1 MSKHLLPVFCLFCL
15 GGVILTLI
23 YAHFINNGAKAD
35 SWGTLAI
42 AIGINMTYIDYWKD
56 FFNKNK

>member
-1 MSKHLLPVFCLFCL
+1 L

>member
-1 MSKHLLPVFCLFCL
+1 MNKHLLPIFCLFCL

-23 YAHFINNGAKAD
+23 YSYFISDGVKPD
-35 SWGTLAI
+35 GWGTLVI
-42 AIGINMTYIDYWKD
+42 AIGINMTYIDYWKN